1 MSEWV
6 SALIG
11 AGSAVAGGIVTGW
24 YSRAAGFRQAEA
36 AETAANRQ
44 VEALLEST
52 RKSLGAAS
60 EAAKRQEQR
69 EAYLALLNAVDQ
81 SLDLNSAVA
90 GEMPDQQTVA
100 RMEEV
105 TNRIRAAV
113 TLVDVVGPDSVR
125 RAAED
130 MRDSS
135 RVALYAITAAS
146 HPLGVEI
153 ISDAIRSQSQCHETL
168 RKTIS
173 AALDFPA

>member
-81 SLDLNSAVA
+81 SLDLLPTVA

-125 RAAED
+125 EAAEA
-130 MRDSS
+130 MRASS
-135 RVALYAITAAS
+135 REALYGITAAS
-146 HPLGVEI
+146 LPASTE
-153 ISDAIRSQSQCHETL
+153 AIAEAVRNQSQCHETL
-168 RKTIS
+168 RKAIS